1 MAAAAAQVESE
12 SDFRAITELLGI
24 VVFGLPAGRAGEDA
38 GRVPVP
44 VEGGWASPAAGEEG
58 GAAGDL
64 REPEVVF
71 FLSLADCPAFAAA

>member
-1 MAAAAAQVESE
+1 MAAAAAQVETE
-12 SDFRAITELLGI
+12 SDFRAVTELLGI

-44 VEGGWASPAAGEEG
+44 DGGGWASPAAGEEG

-64 REPEVVF
+64 PEPVVVF
-71 FLSLADCPAFAAA
+71 FLSLAGRPAFAAD